1 MAKKYRARLTRE
13 ERSTGK
19 GGAELTESESLLAEL
34 IDLEDE
40 IERQVESENEEKQH
54 RMEQER
60 GQALEMR
67 QRAMERFGQTRK
79 RAGQANEDG
88 KEKKRRRSG
97 EMMKWLQERI
107 ELEKE
112 KGRQSG
118 RKKHNIRRCREYSMR
133 I

>member
-1 MAKKYRARLTRE
+1 M
-13 ERSTGK
+13 
-19 GGAELTESESLLAEL
+19 LAEL

-67 QRAMERFGQTRK
+67 QQAMERFGQTRK
-79 RAGQANEDG
+79 RAGQANEDDG

-97 EMMKWLQERI
+97 DMMKWLQERI

-118 RKKHNIRRCREYSMR
+118 RKKHNIRRCKEHSMR